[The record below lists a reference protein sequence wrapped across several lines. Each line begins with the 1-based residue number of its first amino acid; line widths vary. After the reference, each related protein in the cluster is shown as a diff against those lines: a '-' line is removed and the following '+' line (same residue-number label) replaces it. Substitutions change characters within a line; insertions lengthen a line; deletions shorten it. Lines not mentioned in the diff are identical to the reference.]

1 MSVPSFFEGIHQ
13 APPIEVFSLS
23 EACREDVSPDKINLT
38 VGAYRTNEGEPWVLP
53 CVRAVETSLAA
64 DHSLNKEYLP
74 ITGLE
79 AMCANVLK
87 LLLGECCPLIAEKK
101 ADNCQ
106 SLGGTGA
113 VFLGLQ
119 FLRRLCNRAV
129 VFVSRPT
136 WPNHIGISKF
146 TGLEVREYRYW
157 DSATRSVNF
166 EGMVEDLREGPDGA
180 VIILHACAHN
190 PTGMDLSRKQ
200 WMDLLIVIKEKHLF
214 PLFDL
219 AYQGFASGDL
229 DNDAWAVR
237 YFAEQGMELFVAQS
251 FSKNFGLYINSGTRN
266 RKALQNSTRTFKL
279 TSQPNHLAYFSHIK
293 VLSSSVSKGQGDCFA
308 TRTSPVRACVGGPG
322 DQWWLRD
329 DELSV
334 QCTGVL
340 LTSFSSRPSPV
351 RKPQDERVGALA
363 FITKDASITAKVKS
377 QLKIIIRQSWSNPPQ
392 HGALIVGK
400 ILSDP
405 VLTAEWKSNVFT
417 MAERVKLMRQMLY
430 DSLLKLN
437 TPGSWDHIIQ
447 QIGMFSYTGLT
458 KEQSQY
464 MRDKH
469 HVYLMNDGRIN
480 MCALTTHN
488 VEYVAK
494 VIHDALTELP
504 D

>member
-251 FSKNFGLYINSGTRN
+251 FSKNFGLYN
-266 RKALQNSTRTFKL
+266 
-279 TSQPNHLAYFSHIK
+279 
-293 VLSSSVSKGQGDCFA
+293 
-308 TRTSPVRACVGGPG
+308 
-322 DQWWLRD
+322 
-329 DELSV
+329 
-334 QCTGVL
+334 
-340 LTSFSSRPSPV
+340 
-351 RKPQDERVGALA
+351 ERVGALA

-458 KEQSQY
+458 RGKSWSTVALIPAGPQSSMQY
-464 MRDKH
+464 WTM
-469 HVYLMNDGRIN
+469 VMSLI
-480 MCALTTHN
+480 
-488 VEYVAK
+488 
-494 VIHDALTELP
+494 
-504 D
+504 